1 MEKIGERLVWN
12 YLPFTDIQIPGGG
25 VNILTIFNTLVVM
38 AILWTLMWLALRSPG
53 RIPGRG
59 QILLEAFVA
68 AFDDLVSSSL
78 AFPERSANRKFLP
91 LIASLFMFLCL
102 ANFMGFIPEL
112 LGTAIFEEPTGD
124 INCTLALGFMA
135 ITIATVCGVKSKGA
149 RGFFGELLGPMWNE
163 EGATGMALVMGK
175 ASALFFFPL
184 NVIGEMAKVVSI
196 SFRLFGNII
205 GGSII
210 IVVVS
215 TLVFNTFIPIGLDL
229 FFVFFVGTVQAFVF
243 TMLTLTYISV
253 AIK

>member
-1 MEKIGERLVWN
+1 MENIGERLVWN
-12 YLPFTDIQIPGGG
+12 YIPFTDVPIPMGG

-38 AILWTLMWLALRSPG
+38 AALWTVLWLGIRKQA

-59 QILLEAFVA
+59 QYLVEQFIG
-68 AFDDLVSSSL
+68 AFDGLVTSSL
-78 AFPERSANRKFLP
+78 EFESTKENRKFLP
-91 LIASLFMFLCL
+91 LIAALFLFLL
-102 ANFMGFIPEL
+102 LSNFMGFFPTGL
-112 LGTAIFEEPTGD
+112 FEEPTAD
-124 INCTLALGFMA
+124 INCTMALGMMA
-135 ITIATVCGVKSKGA
+135 IVVATYCGVKAKGM
-149 RGFFGELLGPMWNE
+149 GGYFGELLGPMWSQ
-163 EGATGMALVMGK
+163 EGATGMALIAGK

-215 TLVFNTFIPIGLDL
+215 TLVFNTFLPIGLDL
-229 FFVFFVGTVQAFVF
+229 FFIFFVGTVQAFVF
-243 TMLTLTYISV
+243 TMLTLTYIAV